1 MSNTDRKMQEILRK
15 LNSVQVQETF
25 NLLTQLIEE
34 LEVKDDPEPFEIHF
48 VNDAYQLLE
57 KVGLVRGMMN
67 ENLSRSP
74 KLKGS
79 RLQDLY
85 DREPSSVGTQSLF
98 DYTKKG

>member
-1 MSNTDRKMQEILRK
+1 MSNTDRLMQEFLRK

-25 NLLTQLIEE
+25 ELLAKLIDE
-34 LEVKDDPEPFEIHF
+34 LEVKNDPEPFEMHI
-48 VNDAYQLLE
+48 VNDAYQILE
-57 KVGLVRGMMN
+57 KLGLVRGVLN
-67 ENLSRSP
+67 ERLSQSP

-85 DREPSSVGTQSLF
+85 DREPTSVGTQTLF